1 MKYAN
6 FSHNGKTVNSIGD
19 QMQILAID
27 YVYETMGIGKKN
39 IVYIDKDD
47 VGRYDGDPVVLPVA
61 FPLFE
66 YREGGLDN
74 WFSDKIKP
82 VFLGH
87 TMLKDTLLSKEVD
100 FYKRHEPIGCRDERM
115 LGTLTK
121 YDISCYLMGCIT
133 AAFPKRELCGSRD
146 TVFVVDAFEGAVEY
160 MPSNLREKAKFC
172 SHFTNEKTDIKCIA
186 KERYERYKSEALLVV
201 TSLLHCSVPCIAAGI
216 PTVLVKNKYSYRF
229 AWLERLCRT
238 YLSDEVSKIDWN
250 PEPLEYEAHK
260 GLLLKVAADRING
273 VDNESD
279 IRKIHDFYMN
289 RERREYIVDA
299 FYSLKSFI
307 DETWT
312 DRSFPYEYAVWGL
325 TQIAEI
331 TVSYIKSNY
340 PNACLMHVYDKY
352 RKVDFDSITSR
363 LPDDIVNYVDET
375 VLVTAQPAKP
385 EAQALFNRIGK
396 KPNTYAFSEVL
407 I

>member
-6 FSHNGKTVNSIGD
+6 FSHNGKTVNTLGD
-19 QMQILAID
+19 QMQILAVD
-27 YVYETMGIGKKN
+27 YIYETMDIDKKD
-39 IVYIDKDD
+39 IIYINKDD
-47 VGRYDGDPVVLPVA
+47 VGRYDGDSVVLPVA

-66 YREGGLDN
+66 YCAGGLDK
-74 WFSDKIKP
+74 WFSPKIKP

-87 TMLKDTLLSKEVD
+87 TMAKDTLLSKEVD

-115 LGTLTK
+115 LETLTR
-121 YDISCYLMGCIT
+121 YGVRCYLMGCIT
-133 AAFPKRELCGSRD
+133 AALPKRVLGGTRD
-146 TVFVVDAFEGAVEY
+146 RVFVVNANEVVLEY
-160 MPSNLREKAKFC
+160 MPVELREKVEFC
-172 SHFTNEKTDIKCIA
+172 SHFVDKTKDIKRMA
-186 KERYERYKSEALLVV
+186 KERYERYKSEALIVV

-216 PTVLVKNKYSYRF
+216 PTIIVKDKYSYRF

-238 YLSDEVSKIDWN
+238 YLSDEFSEIDWN
-250 PEPLEYEAHK
+250 PEPIEYEQHK
-260 GLLLKVAADRING
+260 GLLLKVASDRIDG

-279 IRKIHDFYMN
+279 IRKIHDFYMS

-299 FYSLKSFI
+299 FYSIKRFI

-312 DRSFPYEYAVWGL
+312 DRNFQYEYAVWGL
-325 TQIAEI
+325 TQMAEI

-340 PNACLMHVYDKY
+340 PNARLMHVYDKY
-352 RKVDFDSITSR
+352 RKIDFEDITSR
-363 LPDDIVNYVDET
+363 SPNEIANNVDET
-375 VLVTAQPAKP
+375 VFVTAQPAKP
-385 EAQALFNRIGK
+385 EAQAMFNKIGK